1 MSPAC
6 AALIITKMWTVFKEQ
21 VMNAISQKFL
31 LALTIYGYA
40 IISNMPTC
48 LKIIK

>member
-1 MSPAC
+1 MSLSC

-21 VMNAISQKFL
+21 LMNVISQKFL
-31 LALTIYGYA
+31 LALMISAYA

-48 LKIIK
+48 L